1 MARKPKAP
9 PAPTD
14 TQPDPAQ
21 EKLRTEQL
29 HQVFL
34 SSSFNAAVVTEAYL
48 SSVYGDGELNATV
61 LSHHLSECAQALQGD
76 TPLKQVEGML
86 LSQAHALN
94 TMFTA
99 LAKKATEQE
108 YMKPM
113 EAYTRLALK
122 AQSQCRATLE
132 TLADIK
138 QPRHVVIAQQANLA
152 HQQQVNNGT
161 GQPGSAPPEAQQAI
175 EHQPGQPIPASAPD
189 PANTVCLKSEKKNP
203 ARMMEAAP

>member
-9 PAPTD
+9 PAS
-14 TQPDPAQ
+14 QPDPAQ

-29 HQVFL
+29 HQVLL

-48 SSVYGDGELNATV
+48 STVYGEDALDLTA
-61 LSHHLSECAQALQGD
+61 LSHHLSERAQALQGD

-94 TMFTA
+94 AMFTS
-99 LAKKATEQE
+99 LAERATKQE
-108 YMKPM
+108 YMKNL
-113 EAYTRLALK
+113 EAFTRLALK

-161 GQPGSAPPEAQQAI
+161 GQASSAPAEVQQAI

>member
-9 PAPTD
+9 PAPTN

-29 HQVFL
+29 HEVLL
-34 SSSFNAAVVTEAYL
+34 SSSFNAAIVTEAYL
-48 SSVYGDGELNATV
+48 STVYGEDALNLTE
-61 LSHHLSECAQALQGD
+61 LSHHLSERAQALQGD

-86 LSQAHALN
+86 LSQALALN

-132 TLADIK
+132 TLAEIK

-161 GQPGSAPPEAQQAI
+161 AGQSSSAPAHAPQALAHQQ
-175 EHQPGQPIPASAPD
+175 GQPIPAQVAE
-189 PANTVCLKSEKKNP
+189 PATQSV
-203 ARMMEAAP
+203 

>member
-1 MARKPKAP
+1 
-9 PAPTD
+9 
-14 TQPDPAQ
+14 
-21 EKLRTEQL
+21 
-29 HQVFL
+29 
-34 SSSFNAAVVTEAYL
+34 
-48 SSVYGDGELNATV
+48 
-61 LSHHLSECAQALQGD
+61 
-76 TPLKQVEGML
+76 
-86 LSQAHALN
+86 
-94 TMFTA
+94 
-99 LAKKATEQE
+99 
-108 YMKPM
+108 M
-113 EAYTRLALK
+113 EAFTRLALK

-203 ARMMEAAP
+203 ARTMGAAP

>member
-9 PAPTD
+9 PAS
-14 TQPDPAQ
+14 QPDP
-21 EKLRTEQL
+21 EQDQQL
-29 HQVFL
+29 GDQRHTMAL
-34 SSSFNAAVVTEAYL
+34 SSSISAAVVTEAYL
-48 SSVYGDGELNATV
+48 RPVYGKDTLDLGG
-61 LSHHLSECAQALQGD
+61 LSHHLSERAQALQGD

-94 TMFTA
+94 SMFTA
-99 LAKKATEQE
+99 LARKATEQE
-108 YMKPM
+108 YLKPM
-113 EAYTRLALK
+113 ETYTRLALK

>member
-1 MARKPKAP
+1 MARKTKAP
-9 PAPTD
+9 PAS
-14 TQPDPAQ
+14 QPDP
-21 EKLRTEQL
+21 EQDQQL
-29 HQVFL
+29 GDQRHTMAL
-34 SSSFNAAVVTEAYL
+34 SSSISAAVVTEAYL
-48 SSVYGDGELNATV
+48 RPVYGKDTLNLHGIAHS
-61 LSHHLSECAQALQGD
+61 LSSSAQALQGD
-76 TPLKQVEGML
+76 TPLRQVEEML
-86 LSQAHALN
+86 LAQANALN
-94 TMFTA
+94 AMFTS
-99 LAKKATEQE
+99 LAERATKQE
-108 YMKPM
+108 YMKNL
-113 EAYTRLALK
+113 EAFTRLALK

-203 ARMMEAAP
+203 ARTMGAAP

>member
-1 MARKPKAP
+1 MARKTKAP
-9 PAPTD
+9 PAS
-14 TQPDPAQ
+14 QPDP
-21 EKLRTEQL
+21 EQDQQL
-29 HQVFL
+29 GDQRHTMAL
-34 SSSFNAAVVTEAYL
+34 SSSISAAVVTEAYL
-48 SSVYGDGELNATV
+48 RPVYGKDTLNLHGIAHS
-61 LSHHLSECAQALQGD
+61 LSSSAQALQGD
-76 TPLKQVEGML
+76 TPLRQVEEML
-86 LSQAHALN
+86 LAQANALN
-94 TMFTA
+94 AMFTS
-99 LAKKATEQE
+99 LAERATKQE
-108 YMKPM
+108 YMKNM
-113 EAYTRLALK
+113 EAFTRLALK

-203 ARMMEAAP
+203 ARTMGAAP

>member
-9 PAPTD
+9 PAS
-14 TQPDPAQ
+14 QPD
-21 EKLRTEQL
+21 TEQDQQL
-29 HQVFL
+29 SDQRHKMAL
-34 SSSFNAAVVTEAYL
+34 SSSISAAVVTEAYL
-48 SSVYGDGELNATV
+48 RPVYGKDTLDLGG
-61 LSHHLSECAQALQGD
+61 LSHHLSSSAQALQGD
-76 TPLKQVEGML
+76 TPLRQVEEML
-86 LSQAHALN
+86 LAQASALN
-94 TMFTA
+94 AMFTS
-99 LAKKATEQE
+99 LAERATKQE
-108 YMKPM
+108 YMKNL
-113 EAYTRLALK
+113 EAFTRLALK

-161 GQPGSAPPEAQQAI
+161 AGQPSSAPPEAQQAV
-175 EHQPGQPIPASAPD
+175 EHQPGQPIPVGVPD

>member
-1 MARKPKAP
+1 MAHKPKAP

-29 HQVFL
+29 HKVLL

-48 SSVYGDGELNATV
+48 STVYGEDALN
-61 LSHHLSECAQALQGD
+61 LSDLSNHLSEHAQALQGD

-94 TMFTA
+94 AMFTA
-99 LAKKATEQE
+99 LAQKATEQE

-132 TLADIK
+132 TLAEIK

-161 GQPGSAPPEAQQAI
+161 AGQPSSAPPQAPQALAHQQ
-175 EHQPGQPIPASAPD
+175 GQPIPARLAEPVTQS
-189 PANTVCLKSEKKNP
+189 V
-203 ARMMEAAP
+203 

>member
-1 MARKPKAP
+1 MARKTKAP
-9 PAPTD
+9 QAS
-14 TQPDPAQ
+14 QPDP
-21 EKLRTEQL
+21 EQDQQL
-29 HQVFL
+29 GDQRHTMAL
-34 SSSFNAAVVTEAYL
+34 SSSISAAVVTEAYL
-48 SSVYGDGELNATV
+48 RPVYGKDTLNLHGIAHS
-61 LSHHLSECAQALQGD
+61 LSSSAQALQGD
-76 TPLKQVEGML
+76 TPLRQVEEML
-86 LSQAHALN
+86 LAQANALN
-94 TMFTA
+94 AMFTS
-99 LAKKATEQE
+99 LAERATKQE
-108 YMKPM
+108 YMKNM
-113 EAYTRLALK
+113 EAFTRLALK

-161 GQPGSAPPEAQQAI
+161 GQPSSAPAEVQQAV

>member
-1 MARKPKAP
+1 MARKPK
-9 PAPTD
+9 APTD
-14 TQPDPAQ
+14 TQPDPEHDQWLNEYRHKRALQ
-21 EKLRTEQL
+21 
-29 HQVFL
+29 
-34 SSSFNAAVVTEAYL
+34 SSFNAAIVTEAYL
-48 SSVYGDGELNATV
+48 APLYGKDALNLTD
-61 LSHHLSECAQALQGD
+61 LSHHLSERAQALQGD

-94 TMFTA
+94 SMFTA
-99 LAKKATEQE
+99 LAQKATEQE
-108 YMKPM
+108 YLKPM

>member
-29 HQVFL
+29 HKVLL
-34 SSSFNAAVVTEAYL
+34 SSSFNAAIVTEAYL
-48 SSVYGDGELNATV
+48 SSVYGEDALSTTE
-61 LSHHLSECAQALQGD
+61 LSHHLSERAQALQGD
-76 TPLKQVEGML
+76 TPLKQVESML
-86 LSQAHALN
+86 LSQAHALSA
-94 TMFTA
+94 MFTA
-99 LAKKATEQE
+99 LAQKATEQE
-108 YMKPM
+108 YMKNM
-113 EAYTRLALK
+113 ESYTRLALK

-132 TLADIK
+132 TLAEIK

-161 GQPGSAPPEAQQAI
+161 AGQPSSAPAEAQQAI
-175 EHQPGQPIPASAPD
+175 AHQPGQPIPAQVAE
-189 PANTVCLKSEKKNP
+189 PAIQSV
-203 ARMMEAAP
+203 